1 MDNNTHT
8 SKALFGWFLRTYVR
22 KHYVALILAG
32 SFLAIEGAALGAL
45 SYMVRPMF
53 DDVFVAG
60 DRDAVYW
67 VAFIIC
73 SIFMARAVA
82 GFTQHAILARVT
94 RHVAADLQGD
104 LVAHMLRLDSAFFMA
119 HPPGKL
125 MERVRG
131 DTLAAV
137 EIVNQM
143 FSSLGRDLTGL
154 VSLLAVALATDWLWT
169 LIALLGAPL
178 IVLPVLFL
186 QRLIRRLTRS
196 ALEYA
201 ARVTTI
207 MDEAFHGS
215 DTIKLHGIEQM
226 ETDKA
231 RETINRQSDVT
242 ASAQI
247 AQAGVPALMD
257 VVAAI
262 GFFGVLAFGGMQI
275 IDGQKSVGDF
285 MAFFTAIALL
295 FEPMRRLGNL
305 SGIWQKAHVSLE
317 RVHSVFEEKASIAS
331 PASPAAIPNLKT
343 ADLQLDDV
351 TFGYG
356 DGAILKNLS
365 LTAKAGQTTALVG
378 PSGAGKTTVFKL
390 VARLVDPEQGAVK
403 LGGVDLVDMDLPALR
418 EQLSVV
424 TQDALLFDDT
434 IRANICLG
442 LEPTQETLERTVVAA
457 NLSDFLDRLPEGLE
471 TRVGPR
477 GAALSGGQR
486 QRVAIARA
494 LLRDTPIL
502 LLDEATSAL
511 DANSEAKVQAALD
524 SLSKER
530 TTIVIAHRLATIRKA
545 DQIIVMD
552 GGRVVDAGT
561 HDQLIGRGGLY
572 AQLCQIQFQ
581 A

>member
-331 PASPAAIPNLKT
+331 PASPAPIPNLKT

-403 LGGVDLVDMDLPALR
+403 FGGVDLGDMDLQALR

-561 HDQLIGRGGLY
+561 HDQLIERGGLY

>member
-403 LGGVDLVDMDLPALR
+403 LGNVDLVDMDLPALR

-561 HDQLIGRGGLY
+561 HDQLIERGGLY

>member
-32 SFLAIEGAALGAL
+32 NFLAIEGAALGAL

-331 PASPAAIPNLKT
+331 PASPAPIPNLKT

-403 LGGVDLVDMDLPALR
+403 FGGVDLDDMDLQALR

-442 LEPTQETLERTVVAA
+442 LEPTQVTLERTVVAA

-561 HDQLIGRGGLY
+561 HDQLIERGGLY

>member
-1 MDNNTHT
+1 MDNKTHT
-8 SKALFGWFLRTYVR
+8 SKALFGWFLSNYVK
-22 KHYVALILAG
+22 KHYVALIFAG
-32 SFLAIEGAALGAL
+32 TFLAIEGAALGAL

-60 DRDAVYW
+60 NREAVYW
-67 VAFIIC
+67 VAFVIC
-73 SIFMARAVA
+73 SIFLARAVA
-82 GFTQHAILARVT
+82 GFTQQAILARVT
-94 RHVAADLQGD
+94 RHVSADLQGD

-143 FSSLGRDLTGL
+143 FSSVGRDLTGL
-154 VSLLAVALATDWLWT
+154 VSLLAVALATDWQWT
-169 LIALLGAPL
+169 LFALLGAPL

-196 ALEYA
+196 SLEYA

-207 MDEAFHGS
+207 MDEAFHGT
-215 DTIKLHGIEQM
+215 DTIKLHGIEDI
-226 ETDKA
+226 ETEKA
-231 RETINRQSDVT
+231 RDTISTQSDVT
-242 ASAQI
+242 ASAKI

-275 IDGQKSVGDF
+275 IDGEKTVGDF

-317 RVHSVFEEKASIAS
+317 RVYSVFEEKALIAS
-331 PASPAAIPNLKT
+331 PAAPVAIPDLRS
-343 ADLQLDDV
+343 ADLALNDV

-356 DGAILKNLS
+356 EGPILKELS
-365 LTAKAGQTTALVG
+365 LVAKAGQTTALVG

-390 VARLVDPEQGAVK
+390 VSRLVDPDLGTIS
-403 LGGVDLVDMDLPALR
+403 LGGTNIGDLDLSELR
-418 EQLSVV
+418 SQLSVV
-424 TQDALLFDDT
+424 TQDALMFDDT

-442 LEPTQETLERTVVAA
+442 LSPSENEIARIISAA
-457 NLSDFLDRLPEGLE
+457 NLSEFVDRLPDGLE

-477 GAALSGGQR
+477 GSALSGGQR

-524 SLSKER
+524 SLSRDR

-561 HDQLIGRGGLY
+561 HEQLIERDGLY

-581 A
+581 S